1 MFLEGDEHE
10 ADRTDDK
17 TKSSKNEEI
26 RLRLGSNEQVH
37 GQNHLPQYRL
47 NNASSHKTYKGKQTS
62 VDAESSIFLCLQIYF
77 SYRVASKQLILL
89 IILRCQ

>member
-62 VDAESSIFLCLQIYF
+62 VDAESSNFLSEIYF
-77 SYRVASKQLILL
+77 SYIVASKQLILL

>member
-62 VDAESSIFLCLQIYF
+62 VDAESSNFLIYF

>member
-62 VDAESSIFLCLQIYF
+62 VDAESSNFLCSNLF
-77 SYRVASKQLILL
+77 FL
-89 IILRCQ
+89 

>member
-1 MFLEGDEHE
+1 MIYQFWNDFNCFILFLEGDEHE

-62 VDAESSIFLCLQIYF
+62 VDAESSKFLYTYIIHHF
-77 SYRVASKQLILL
+77 SIL
-89 IILRCQ
+89 

>member
-1 MFLEGDEHE
+1 MYLFWSTLDSFILFLEGDEHE

-62 VDAESSIFLCLQIYF
+62 VDAESSKFLSL
-77 SYRVASKQLILL
+77 
-89 IILRCQ
+89 

>member
-1 MFLEGDEHE
+1 ME
-10 ADRTDDK
+10 RTDDK

-26 RLRLGSNEQVH
+26 RLRLESNEQVH

-62 VDAESSIFLCLQIYF
+62 VDAESSKFLCYF
-77 SYRVASKQLILL
+77 KFIFHIVASKQLILL